1 MICIKKILVQDIK
14 LSEAKK
20 SNPDI
25 DFWKFLRFI
34 FSFFYKDLF
43 IGFLSYLV
51 QLHY

>member
-34 FSFFYKDLF
+34 FFFYIKICLL
-43 IGFLSYLV
+43 GFY
-51 QLHY
+51 HI